1 MERMLRHTTVD
12 RRERPIPSHT
22 KSKFPQGNMAYCVH
36 CGQNITDEGKF
47 CPQCGKGKSVLVSGG
62 STAGVAVDRTETEK
76 TFLSTQGATVTN
88 SRIIVPGKTYAMAG
102 ITSVRSTV
110 IGAKRGFPILV
121 ALVGVFLLFIQQPVW
136 GVVLL
141 VGGIAWA
148 FALKDTH
155 AVAINSAS
163 GEIQAVV
170 SKDATYISSIV
181 QAVNEAI
188 VYRN

>member
-1 MERMLRHTTVD
+1 
-12 RRERPIPSHT
+12 
-22 KSKFPQGNMAYCVH
+22 MAYCVH
-36 CGQNITDEGKF
+36 CGQHVTDEGKF
-47 CPQCGKGKSVLVSGG
+47 CPQCGKSKAVSVSGG
-62 STAGVAVDRTETEK
+62 STAVVAVQKTETEK

-88 SRIIVPGKTYAMAG
+88 TRIIVPGKTYAMAG

-110 IGAKRGFPILV
+110 IGAKRGLPILI
-121 ALVGVFLLFIQQPVW
+121 ALAGIFLFFVQQPVW
-136 GVVLL
+136 GLVFL

-170 SKDATYISSIV
+170 SKDEEYISSIV